1 MKLQL
6 DGREIRLRLSEA
18 ELAQLQTDDAVQ
30 QSWPCPDGTDA
41 RCVLALVADAAES
54 RCMGPLGDLRVEV
67 PRSAFLAFAAERPRR
82 DGFGFACGPLQVTVQ
97 VDVRDSHRLRRAASP
112 PVGQS
117 GQN

>member
-18 ELAQLQTDDAVQ
+18 ELARLEADGAVQ
-30 QSWPCPDGTDA
+30 QAWPCPDGSDA
-41 RCVLALVADAAES
+41 RCVLALAADPAES

-67 PRSAFLAFAAERPRR
+67 PRTAFLAFAAERPRR

-97 VDVRDSHRLRRAASP
+97 VDVRDSHRQRQAGARARH
-112 PVGQS
+112 S
-117 GQN
+117 GSD